1 MVSFSICLLSQP
13 FSILPH
19 HSYTQELFSKRLT
32 GALIVQESCLFSL
45 HFQQF
50 SRISMMGFLGLF
62 CAVSGAGI
70 ALLGAPPRMLAQ
82 TVCYRPCQRAMLWV
96 PET

>member
-32 GALIVQESCLFSL
+32 RLIVQESCLFSL